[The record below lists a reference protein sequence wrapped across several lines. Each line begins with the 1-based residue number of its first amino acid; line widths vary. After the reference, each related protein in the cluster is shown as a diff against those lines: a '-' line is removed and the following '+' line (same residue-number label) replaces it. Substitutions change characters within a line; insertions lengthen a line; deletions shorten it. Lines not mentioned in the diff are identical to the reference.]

1 MQILYD
7 LKQDFTLLI
16 NNFSNVNINLY
27 ILVTVAAL
35 FLILHKLRHLPILSQ
50 VSICLSFFPVL
61 VHELGHAFASQIIG
75 GQVDDIRMMLTQK
88 QQQKSGKQG
97 YATTRAKNKFQFAF
111 ITFFG
116 YVAPPLMLF
125 TGIYFVFKDITFV
138 FLFIC
143 IVFLVFYLVMTK
155 QKWIPLILIIL
166 VGYACYNIVLQHYS
180 IVTQST
186 SLIYNILLGLLLG
199 ETIQS
204 MIITTQT
211 TFIHKTEE
219 WDGAAMRKLTLI
231 PVTFWWLIW
240 VLISLILIYKS
251 FALIL

>member
-1 MQILYD
+1 MQILFD
-7 LKQDFTLLI
+7 LKRDIDLLI
-16 NNFSNVNINLY
+16 NNFSNVNINVY
-27 ILVTVAAL
+27 ILITVAIL

-50 VSICLSFFPVL
+50 LSIFLGFFPVL
-61 VHELGHAFASQIIG
+61 VHELGHAFAAQIIG

-88 QQQKSGKQG
+88 QQQQSGKQG
-97 YATTRAKNKFQFAF
+97 YAITRAKNKFQFAF

-125 TGIYFVFKDITFV
+125 SGVYFASRGVTFV
-138 FLFIC
+138 FLFLC
-143 IVFLVFYLVMTK
+143 IIFLVFYFVMTK
-155 QKWIPLILIIL
+155 QKWIPLVLLIL

-186 SLIYNILLGLLLG
+186 SLLYNVLLGLLLG

-231 PVTFWWLIW
+231 PVPFWWVIW
-240 VLISLILIYKS
+240 LLISLILIYKS